1 MTLLQAFIRAPMP
14 REIEIEI
21 SDGVPGSR
29 YTLPTLSSRTINFS
43 RGSTSIPA
51 PVDLRGQCRAR
62 APHLVSPRAIVAS
75 GLYESPVRHAA
86 DSFRLT
92 RFPNEAR
99 DYNKEANGGE
109 NVDETTR
116 RSSRGIRCRLKKNR
130 PRHPSRS
137 LSSDERRGAKCSR
150 VTSRNLAGEFPSQI
164 VIDFFQSGSH
174 SIERCC
180 FHSFSNYVFSQAG
193 RSKILLT

>member
-21 SDGVPGSR
+21 EIEISTEFPALD
-29 YTLPTLSSRTINFS
+29 TLCPFPTLSSRTINFS

-51 PVDLRGQCRAR
+51 PSRPSGDLRGQCRAR

-92 RFPNEAR
+92 RLPNEAR
-99 DYNKEANGGE
+99 DYNKEANGEE
-109 NVDETTR
+109 NVGETTR
-116 RSSRGIRCRLKKNR
+116 RSSRGIRCRLKK
-130 PRHPSRS
+130 PSASSVS
-137 LSSDERRGAKCSR
+137 LALER
-150 VTSRNLAGEFPSQI
+150 
-164 VIDFFQSGSH
+164 
-174 SIERCC
+174 
-180 FHSFSNYVFSQAG
+180 
-193 RSKILLT
+193 